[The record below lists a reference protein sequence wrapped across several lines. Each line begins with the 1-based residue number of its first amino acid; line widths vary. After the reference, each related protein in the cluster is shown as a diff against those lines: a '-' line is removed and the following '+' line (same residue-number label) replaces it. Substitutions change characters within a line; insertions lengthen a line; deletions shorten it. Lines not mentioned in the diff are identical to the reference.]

1 MKAKSEMFEQA
12 RCIAFHHENLMPV
25 DCIDILESIYGK
37 RLLNMRPKTIREMV
51 RSMMQTWIDTANI
64 IDDIEESV
72 QDWCNSY

>member
-1 MKAKSEMFEQA
+1 
-12 RCIAFHHENLMPV
+12 MPV